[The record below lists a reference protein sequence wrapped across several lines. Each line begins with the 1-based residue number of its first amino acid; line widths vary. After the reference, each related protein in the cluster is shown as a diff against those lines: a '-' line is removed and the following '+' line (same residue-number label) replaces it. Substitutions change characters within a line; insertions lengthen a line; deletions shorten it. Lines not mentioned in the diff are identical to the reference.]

1 MTSYTFDQLLDFT
14 RTTSGTFVGSNGLIQ
29 NTPASVNL
37 LLQTQQFDN
46 ASWTKSDATVT
57 ANTTTAPDGTTTA
70 DTLAE
75 TATTTTHFTRQSP
88 TVTSGTTYTGSVYLK
103 KGSGSASRDFIQLI
117 YNAVAFG
124 SNAYANFNIASG
136 TVTVTGAGVTASISD
151 AGNGWYRCSITG
163 TAIATGSGQF
173 FISTITS
180 GSSAA
185 LPSYLGDVNAT
196 TFIWGAQLEADAT
209 ATTYT
214 RNNGGRFP
222 PRFDYDPVTLAPKGI
237 LIEEQRVNLLLQS
250 ETFSTTWADFGFSLD
265 KNYTSP
271 SGQNTAT
278 KIVPD
283 NATTL
288 ANNALQQDVSKSA
301 SAITYTCSIF
311 AKAGEFNRL
320 RLLVRDTASGAN
332 FARATF
338 NLGTQTVSDGPTVGG
353 TFSAASVSYQNA
365 PNGFIRYC
373 LTFTSGT
380 ETSIRPVLVVFDS
393 TATTGNGTSGIFLYG
408 AQLEA
413 GAFATSYIPTVASQV
428 TRTAD
433 QCAIVAPNFAPWYNQ
448 SEGTFVADFDKYS
461 TTLRGGVLCAGNISG
476 LSGTGIT
483 LDGQNNGKV
492 RAFIENAGALVMD
505 NLTLAD
511 YTANTPIKGA
521 IAYATNNSVGAA
533 AGALGTVDTSVAV
546 PTVDN
551 FQIGAVRNTTLAAVL
566 PLNGHIRSVQYYP
579 VRLAD
584 FQLQALSA

>member
-29 NTPASVNL
+29 TTPASVNL
-37 LLQTQQFDN
+37 LTFTQQFDN
-46 ASWTKSDATVT
+46 AAWLKTNTTVTANSTVAPDGTSTADTLTSSAGAGVHYMRQVATVT
-57 ANTTTAPDGTTTA
+57 ASTAYAFSFYVKAGT
-70 DTLAE
+70 
-75 TATTTTHFTRQSP
+75 HN
-88 TVTSGTTYTGSVYLK
+88 
-103 KGSGSASRDFIQLI
+103 FIQLL
-117 YNAVAFG
+117 NAGTVAAF
-124 SNAYANFNIASG
+124 ANFDLANGVAG
-136 TVTVTGAGVTASISD
+136 TTGAKSTASITST
-151 AGNGWYRCSITG
+151 GNGWYRCTVVFDDTAVLTNDFRINIVSSASAAYSQTWTTTG
-163 TAIATGSGQF
+163 TETVF
-173 FISTITS
+173 
-180 GSSAA
+180 
-185 LPSYLGDVNAT
+185 L
-196 TFIWGAQLEADAT
+196 WGAQLEVGST

-214 RNNGGRFP
+214 RNNGGVFP

-448 SEGTFVADFDKYS
+448 SEGTFVVDASPTNNGCYALAATDG
-461 TTLRGGVLCAGNISG
+461 TANEEIVLRYASGGTAAVVRDGGVIQANF
-476 LSGTGIT
+476 GTGVLT
-483 LDGQNNGKV
+483 GKNALAYKLNDFASSTNG
-492 RAFIENAGALVMD
+492 
-505 NLTLAD
+505 
-511 YTANTPIKGA
+511 
-521 IAYATNNSVGAA
+521 GAA
-533 AGALGTVDTSVAV
+533 ATDTSGTL
-546 PTVDN
+546 PTNDQVRL
-551 FQIGAVRNTTLAAVL
+551 GAARDGSLNI
-566 PLNGHIRSVQYYP
+566 NGHIRSVRYYP